1 MRKVQRK
8 PPIFSLAHEA
18 YTDSDD
24 DYIEMQ
30 AYNSKQLHRW
40 LAGVQPSLL
49 FVRFN
54 SAFSPPSLSPLTRHH
69 LSRLPPLECKYWKT
83 LTAPAGPDNYQE

>member
-30 AYNSKQLHRW
+30 AYITVNSYIHGW
-40 LAGVQPSLL
+40 PV
-49 FVRFN
+49 
-54 SAFSPPSLSPLTRHH
+54 FSPPVCQIQLSIQPPLSLPLTRHH
-69 LSRLPPLECKYWKT
+69 LSPP
-83 LTAPAGPDNYQE
+83 TARM